1 MSHTHTQRFF
11 ELYTVSSYVQEV
23 KNETTG
29 EMVNVTVDRPMPM
42 PTAMRESPE
51 YRDAYAVHGRFSAK
65 PTKSRTLN
73 YATNGLDITRKGD
86 S

>member
-1 MSHTHTQRFF
+1 M
-11 ELYTVSSYVQEV
+11 QEV

-29 EMVNVTVDRPMPM
+29 EMVNVTVNRPMPM

-51 YRDAYAVHGRFSAK
+51 YRDAYAVHGQFSAK

-73 YATNGLDITRKGD
+73 YATNGLDVTRKGCVERVRKATTD
-86 S
+86 SISARKKL

>member
-1 MSHTHTQRFF
+1 MQRLF

-29 EMVNVTVDRPMPM
+29 EMVNVTVNRPMPM

-51 YRDAYAVHGRFSAK
+51 YRDACVHKIGRSLSN
-65 PTKSRTLN
+65 PRSRVYFQNSLLSVV
-73 YATNGLDITRKGD
+73 A
-86 S
+86 